1 MVPVPLSYR
10 GEELNKTYII
20 DLLIESEIIVEIK
33 AIDGILPIH
42 EAQILSYLKLA
53 HKRMGLLI
61 NFNVRLLK
69 EGFKRF
75 VN

>member
-1 MVPVPLSYR
+1 MVPVPLCYR

-20 DLLIESEIIVEIK
+20 DLLIENEIIAEVK
-33 AIDGILPIH
+33 AIDGLLPIH
-42 EAQILSYLKLA
+42 EAQVISYLKLA

-61 NFNVRLLK
+61 NFNVKLLK
-69 EGFKRF
+69 EGFRRF